1 MARTWLQVE
10 VVLVGVGRDERHDP
24 GRLFLVGPRHSFGA
38 LADAINTGFARWD
51 LSHLHEFRLA
61 DGRLIG
67 FPDDEFAPEVV
78 WEDQAAV
85 KVAEAVGFGDEF
97 EFRFDFGAGFRH
109 RCRVLA
115 DKADPREALGPGALP
130 SRPTAIWGWGS
141 IPDQYGRETADEGD
155 D

>member
-1 MARTWLQVE
+1 MGPLASARVST
-10 VVLVGVGRDERHDP
+10 GRWAPD
-24 GRLFLVGPRHSFGA
+24 RLSRRR
-38 LADAINTGFARWD
+38 IRT
-51 LSHLHEFRLA
+51 
-61 DGRLIG
+61 
-67 FPDDEFAPEVV
+67 EVV

-85 KVAEAVGFGDEF
+85 KVADAVGCGDEF